1 MGYAT
6 TQIAIYGIEIK
17 GFIDDDQ
24 DQSADAEPN
33 NKLQVLRNLI
43 YDEEGN
49 DLVKFPFYVD
59 EFFEIPH
66 HKDLSSFDSR
76 MRHFLNG
83 RESSKT
89 SADILGMDEKD
100 FVQMVEYIQK
110 NKIELRPYRYKIELM
125 GDGADS
131 RITDEDAGVDTY
143 AFGILLAS
151 KGYAYNDKIND
162 YTNPVNPI
170 AIQRWNDYCVPLL
183 TKAGIEIVEPEVV
196 RIVQVW

>member
-1 MGYAT
+1 MQY
-6 TQIAIYGIEIK
+6 
-17 GFIDDDQ
+17 
-24 DQSADAEPN
+24 
-33 NKLQVLRNLI
+33 
-43 YDEEGN
+43 
-49 DLVKFPFYVD
+49 
-59 EFFEIPH
+59 
-66 HKDLSSFDSR
+66 
-76 MRHFLNG
+76 FLKG
-83 RESSKT
+83 RETSKQ

-110 NKIELRPYRYKIELM
+110 NKIELRERRYKIELM

-131 RITDEDAGVDTY
+131 RISDEDAGVDTY

-151 KGYAYNDKIND
+151 KGYAYDDKTKD

-183 TKAGIEIVEPEVV
+183 TKAGIEIVVPEVV

>member
-6 TQIAIYGIEIK
+6 TKIAIYGIEIE
-17 GFIDDDQ
+17 GFIDAEDRD
-24 DQSADAEPN
+24 ADPS
-33 NKLQVLRNLI
+33 NKLQVLHNLI
-43 YDEEGN
+43 YDEEG
-49 DLVKFPFYVD
+49 DYLVKLPLYVD
-59 EFFEIPH
+59 GSFEIPH

-83 RESSKT
+83 REPSKT

-100 FVQMVEYIQK
+100 FVKMVEYIQK
-110 NKIELRPYRYKIELM
+110 NKIELRSDRYKIELM
-125 GDGADS
+125 GDGADV
-131 RITDEDAGVDTY
+131 RISDEEAGVDTY

-151 KGYAYNDKIND
+151 KGYAYNDNLKD

-183 TKAGIEIVEPEVV
+183 TKAGIEITKPEVV
-196 RIVQVW
+196 KISQVW